1 MLVKLGEDVLVNGL
15 DVENL
20 RERYEVQKGTFL
32 LVTF

>member
-15 DVENL
+15 DVENP